1 MIMMFFTRK
10 KNDIETIED
19 KSEAIKLHTV
29 NGVVN
34 AKKILSVNGKHVIY
48 LDQYGS
54 VKALSWQRGYKGVFY
69 VFHSTPLKKV
79 DITIW
84 AISDFERRNKDAIAI
99 KYFRKFVAMKMA
111 ELSIPLDVIDFIQG
125 RKAYPRAN
133 ATLRFVFRHSERA
146 V

>member
-10 KNDIETIED
+10 KNDLETIDD

-54 VKALSWQRGYKGVFY
+54 VKEAL
-69 VFHSTPLKKV
+69 LK
-79 DITIW
+79 
-84 AISDFERRNKDAIAI
+84 
-99 KYFRKFVAMKMA
+99 
-111 ELSIPLDVIDFIQG
+111 
-125 RKAYPRAN
+125 
-133 ATLRFVFRHSERA
+133 
-146 V
+146 